1 VGSGRARDAS
11 GSGEW
16 ARRRAGA
23 VDAARVVEL
32 RMRSGPGVG
41 AGGKAHGGAL
51 PQATFLKKVF
61 RRPDEEP

>member
-32 RMRSGPGVG
+32 RMRSGPGWAQEAKRTG
-41 AGGKAHGGAL
+41 ARSRK
-51 PQATFLKKVF
+51 QRF
-61 RRPDEEP
+61 